1 MEQAAPPLAVAFFSV
16 PLLLVSVSIAPVPY
30 ITMMMMS
37 RHARV
42 WHRGLNLRFPAHH
55 VVNQTSH
62 HNRKNKMYSHHI
74 PHSLFQNP
82 NGDSRSGFAVA

>member
-16 PLLLVSVSIAPVPY
+16 SFLLVVVSIAPMPC
-30 ITMMMMS
+30 ITMMMS

-42 WHRGLNLRFPAHH
+42 LHRGLNLCFPAHH
-55 VVNQTSH
+55 AVNQTSH

-74 PHSLFQNP
+74 PHSLFLNP